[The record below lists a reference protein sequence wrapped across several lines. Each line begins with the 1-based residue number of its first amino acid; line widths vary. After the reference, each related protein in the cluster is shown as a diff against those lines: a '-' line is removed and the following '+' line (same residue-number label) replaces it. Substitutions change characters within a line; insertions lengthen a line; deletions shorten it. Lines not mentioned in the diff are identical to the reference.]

1 MKLCKGCMEHYD
13 NDLHTC
19 PYCGYVEDTPP
30 ESPIHLFPGVLLNE
44 RYIVGKVIGY
54 GGFGVTY
61 IAYDC
66 VLQFKTAIKEYL
78 PSEFATRMLGQT
90 NVTIFG
96 GNKHE
101 QFIDG
106 LNKFTDEA
114 KKLAK
119 FHSEEGIVKVFNT
132 FEENNT
138 AYIVMEYLD
147 GETLADYLEREKTIP
162 SDKAIEMMKPV
173 IGSLKNVHKHGIIHR
188 DIAPDNV
195 FITKRGDVKLID
207 FGAARYATATHS
219 RSLTVMI
226 KPGYSPEEQYRSR
239 GDQGSHTDV
248 YAVAATMYKMITG
261 HTPPD
266 ALERRAYFENKGKD
280 TLPPIRKYVR
290 DIDTNVETAILN
302 ALNVRIEDRTPDMET
317 FFNELTSTEPVKR
330 RAGKIKKIDPLTWPL
345 WAKISIPTA
354 AVGLAVFIVLLATG
368 HIVHKSDG
376 DTDEIPEG
384 QTRVPSVISRE
395 VTEGEAK
402 LSESNLLMM
411 IGEKV
416 NNEEIPENYILTQDI
431 DGGAVVPENTVI
443 NVSVSSVEKTVVP
456 NILGMELEKAKAT
469 LEELGFVV
477 TVEEQYDNVIA
488 EGCIITQSAEPDS
501 ELADGSEIILTVSKG
516 KAPNQKQEVKEV
528 TLPDFVGMTYNDVVA
543 KAKELGISVKVT
555 ERKYSKSYKKDVVM
569 EQNPKAKS
577 KIKTSQTV
585 ELVVSLGYNK
595 VTVPDVTYMTEEKA
609 KTQLTSRGLK
619 FSVTYENSE
628 TIAEGLVISQNPKSD
643 TEVDPE
649 STVKL
654 VVSKGA
660 SSFEMPNVVGMQQD
674 NAASTLT
681 GKGLSVTIS
690 YEQNDS
696 KTEGEVLNQSVKS
709 GTSVKRGD
717 SVVLTVCTHSSVVT
731 VPDVVGKT
739 QSDAEKAIKDK
750 GLTVNVVTVNSDTVE
765 KGKVISQS
773 PAGGSGLKKGD
784 IVTIN
789 VSDGKKESSSV
800 GNNQAVTTSSK
811 ASNTTTSRSS
821 TSSIVSNNTSS
832 RSVSSKVTSSKV
844 TSSSTT
850 SSKTTSSKVTSS
862 RTTSSSTTSS
872 KVTSSSTTSSKNTTV
887 LPTGISLSE
896 TNIEMT
902 VGDTKQ
908 LTATVSPSNA
918 TDKSVT
924 WSTSNSSVAGLS
936 LSSGN
941 TYVCS
946 VSAIAEGTATI
957 TAKTSNGKT
966 ASCSVTVNP
975 KKRETTNLVASGDCG
990 DSGDNVQWEL
1000 YDSGNL
1006 YIFGSGNMANW
1017 NGNIWDL
1024 CWSYDKKS
1032 PWYENTNIK
1041 SVKIEYGV
1049 TSIGYEAFAYCT
1061 SLTTVTI
1068 PDSVTSIGNLAF
1080 DYCTSLTT
1088 VTIPDSVTS
1097 IGNYAFYIC
1106 TSLTTVTIP
1115 DSVTSIECAFSGCAS
1130 LTTVTIPDSVTSIG
1144 YEAFAGCTSLTTVTI
1159 PDSVTSIGK
1168 WAFASCKSLTT
1179 VTIPDSVTS
1188 IGNYAFY
1195 NCTSLNKI
1203 YFKGDKPKFDYSDDR
1218 YPFENV
1224 TADVYYPANNS
1235 TWNNI
1240 ESNWDG
1246 GGNMTFH
1253 SYNP

>member
-1 MKLCKGCMEHYD
+1 MRLCKGCMEYYD
-13 NDLHTC
+13 NDLTTC
-19 PYCGYVEDTPP
+19 PHCGYVEDTPP
-30 ESPIHLFPGVLLNE
+30 ESPNHLFPGVLLNN
-44 RYIVGKVIGY
+44 RYIVGKVLGY

-61 IAYDC
+61 IAYDGI
-66 VLQFKTAIKEYL
+66 LQMKAAIKEYL
-78 PSEFATRMLGQT
+78 PSEFSTRMLGQSE
-90 NVTIFG
+90 VTIFG

-376 DTDEIPEG
+376 DSNEIPEG

-528 TLPDFVGMTYNDVVA
+528 TLSDFVGMTYNDVIK
-543 KAKELGISVKVT
+543 KAEELGISVKVT

-609 KTQLTSRGLK
+609 KTQLKSRGLK

-696 KTEGEVLNQSVKS
+696 KTEGEVLSQSVKS

-731 VPDVVGKT
+731 VPNVVGKT
-739 QSDAEKAIKDK
+739 QSEAEKAIKDK

-773 PAGGSGLKKGD
+773 PASGLGLRKGD
-784 IVTIN
+784 TVTIN
-789 VSDGKKESSSV
+789 VSGEKENNSSNTSNNSSNSSKKSDSDNKSSSNV
-800 GNNQAVTTSSK
+800 ISGTVSKISSENIQNDNTTNNTNQADKTSSEENTSPTPRVTTSTISK
-811 ASNTTTSRSS
+811 S
-821 TSSIVSNNTSS
+821 
-832 RSVSSKVTSSKV
+832 
-844 TSSSTT
+844 
-850 SSKTTSSKVTSS
+850 
-862 RTTSSSTTSS
+862 
-872 KVTSSSTTSSKNTTV
+872 
-887 LPTGISLSE
+887 GI
-896 TNIEMT
+896 TN
-902 VGDTKQ
+902 
-908 LTATVSPSNA
+908 
-918 TDKSVT
+918 
-924 WSTSNSSVAGLS
+924 
-936 LSSGN
+936 
-941 TYVCS
+941 
-946 VSAIAEGTATI
+946 
-957 TAKTSNGKT
+957 
-966 ASCSVTVNP
+966 
-975 KKRETTNLVASGDCG
+975 
-990 DSGDNVQWEL
+990 
-1000 YDSGNL
+1000 
-1006 YIFGSGNMANW
+1006 
-1017 NGNIWDL
+1017 
-1024 CWSYDKKS
+1024 
-1032 PWYENTNIK
+1032 
-1041 SVKIEYGV
+1041 
-1049 TSIGYEAFAYCT
+1049 T
-1061 SLTTVTI
+1061 SLTLTVGETGAV
-1068 PDSVTSIGNLAF
+1068 VTGT
-1080 DYCTSLTT
+1080 YCRR
-1088 VTIPDSVTS
+1088 
-1097 IGNYAFYIC
+1097 C
-1106 TSLTTVTIP
+1106 
-1115 DSVTSIECAFSGCAS
+1115 
-1130 LTTVTIPDSVTSIG
+1130 
-1144 YEAFAGCTSLTTVTI
+1144 
-1159 PDSVTSIGK
+1159 
-1168 WAFASCKSLTT
+1168 
-1179 VTIPDSVTS
+1179 
-1188 IGNYAFY
+1188 
-1195 NCTSLNKI
+1195 
-1203 YFKGDKPKFDYSDDR
+1203 
-1218 YPFENV
+1218 
-1224 TADVYYPANNS
+1224 NN
-1235 TWNNI
+1235 
-1240 ESNWDG
+1240 EQ
-1246 GGNMTFH
+1246 
-1253 SYNP
+1253 

>member
-1 MKLCKGCMEHYD
+1 MRLCKGCMEHYD

-195 FITKRGDVKLID
+195 FITKKGDVKLID

-266 ALERRAYFENKGKD
+266 ALERRAYFENKGKE

-290 DIDTNVETAILN
+290 DIDTNIETAILN

-317 FFNELTSTEPVKR
+317 FLNELTSTEPVKR

-516 KAPNQKQEVKEV
+516 KDPNQKQEVKEV
-528 TLPDFVGMTYNDVVA
+528 TLSDFVGMTYNDVIK
-543 KAKELGISVKVT
+543 KAEELGISVKVT
-555 ERKYSKSYKKDVVM
+555 ERKYSKSYEKDVVM
-569 EQNPKAKS
+569 EQNPEAKS

-696 KTEGEVLNQSVKS
+696 KTEGEVLSQSVKS

-731 VPDVVGKT
+731 VPNVVGKT

-784 IVTIN
+784 MVTIN
-789 VSDGKKESSSV
+789 VSDGKKESNSNNNNTTN
-800 GNNQAVTTSSK
+800 NNQATTTSSRNSNTNNS
-811 ASNTTTSRSS
+811 SNTTTSR
-821 TSSIVSNNTSS
+821 TTVIVSNSS
-832 RSVSSKVTSSKV
+832 RTV
-844 TSSSTT
+844 
-850 SSKTTSSKVTSS
+850 SS

-872 KVTSSSTTSSKNTTV
+872 KVTSSGTTSSKTTSSKVTSSRTTSSKNTTV

-908 LTATVSPSNA
+908 LNATVYPSNA

-924 WSTSNSSVAGLS
+924 WSSNNTSVASVNNGLVTAV
-936 LSSGN
+936 GK
-941 TYVCS
+941 
-946 VSAIAEGTATI
+946 GTATI
-957 TAKTSNGKT
+957 TVNTSNGKT

-990 DSGDNVQWEL
+990 NNGDNVQWEL

-1017 NGNIWDL
+1017 NYKG
-1024 CWSYDKKS
+1024 S
-1032 PWYENTNIK
+1032 PWYNNDIK
-1041 SVKIEYGV
+1041 TVKIEYGV
-1049 TSIGYEAFAYCT
+1049 TSIGQYAFHYCELTTVTIPDSVTSIGNKAFEECT

-1068 PDSVTSIGNLAF
+1068 PDSVTSIGDAAF
-1080 DYCTSLTT
+1080 YDCTSLTTVTIPDSVTSIDVWAFYKCTSLTT

-1097 IGNYAFYIC
+1097 IGY
-1106 TSLTTVTIP
+1106 
-1115 DSVTSIECAFSGCAS
+1115 CAFW
-1130 LTTVTIPDSVTSIG
+1130 D
-1144 YEAFAGCTSLTTVTI
+1144 CTSLTTVTI
-1159 PDSVTSIGK
+1159 PDSVTSIGGA
-1168 WAFASCKSLTT
+1168 AFLRCTSLTT

-1188 IGNYAFY
+1188 IGDDAFAA
-1195 NCTSLNKI
+1195 CTSLNKI
-1203 YFKGDKPKFDYSDDR
+1203 YFKGDKPKFDFDYETDW

-1235 TWNNI
+1235 TWSNI

-1246 GGNMTFH
+1246 GGNMKFH

>member
-1 MKLCKGCMEHYD
+1 MEHYD

-195 FITKRGDVKLID
+195 FITKKGDVKLID

-317 FFNELTSTEPVKR
+317 FLNELTSTEPVKR

-345 WAKISIPTA
+345 WAKITIPTA

-443 NVSVSSVEKTVVP
+443 NVSVSSLEKIVVP
-456 NILGMELEKAKAT
+456 NVVGTELEEAKAK

-501 ELADGSEIILTVSKG
+501 ELADGSEIIITVSKG

-528 TLPDFVGMTYNDVVA
+528 TLSDFVGMTYNDVIK
-543 KAKELGISVKVT
+543 KAEELGISVKVT
-555 ERKYSKSYKKDVVM
+555 ERKYSKSYEKNVVM
-569 EQNPKAKS
+569 EQNPEAKS

-731 VPDVVGKT
+731 VPNVVGKT

-773 PAGGSGLKKGD
+773 PAGGFSLRKGD
-784 IVTIN
+784 MVTIN
-789 VSDGKKESSSV
+789 VSLGKESNYNSSSIS
-800 GNNQAVTTSSK
+800 NSSK
-811 ASNTTTSRSS
+811 T
-821 TSSIVSNNTSS
+821 VSLNS
-832 RSVSSKVTSSKV
+832 SVSSNLSSN
-844 TSSSTT
+844 SSV
-850 SSKTTSSKVTSS
+850 SSNLSLNLDTNSNNNQVVIENSVD
-862 RTTSSSTTSS
+862 
-872 KVTSSSTTSSKNTTV
+872 NNII
-887 LPTGISLSE
+887 LPTGITLSE
-896 TNIEMT
+896 TDILMPK
-902 VGDTKQ
+902 GDTKQ
-908 LTATVSPSNA
+908 LIATVSPSNA
-918 TDKSVT
+918 TDKSIT
-924 WSTSNSSVAGLS
+924 WSSNNTSVASINNGLV
-936 LSSGN
+936 
-941 TYVCS
+941 T
-946 VSAIAEGTATI
+946 AIDQGTATI
-957 TAKTSNGKT
+957 TVKTSNGKT
-966 ASCSVTVNP
+966 AICNVTVNSN
-975 KKRETTNLVASGDCG
+975 KKENNNLVASGNCG
-990 DSGDNVQWEL
+990 DNGDNVKWEL
-1000 YDSGNL
+1000 YESGTL
-1006 YIFGSGNMANW
+1006 YVFGSGNMLDVAFSGEYPW
-1017 NGNIWDL
+1017 NDYKN
-1024 CWSYDKKS
+1024 
-1032 PWYENTNIK
+1032 NIK
-1041 SVKIEYGV
+1041 NAIIEYGV
-1049 TSIGYEAFAYCT
+1049 TNVGQWAFFECAFMEKIEFPENLTSIGLGAFWKCT
-1061 SLTTVTI
+1061 NLKDLAIPQSVSSIDMYAFRGCSSIESIEIPENITAIEYMMFCGCTNLSSVKIPQNVTI
-1068 PDSVTSIGNLAF
+1068 IDSLAFGDCESLSGIEIPESVTSIKEKAF
-1080 DYCTSLTT
+1080 W
-1088 VTIPDSVTS
+1088 
-1097 IGNYAFYIC
+1097 
-1106 TSLTTVTIP
+1106 
-1115 DSVTSIECAFSGCAS
+1115 
-1130 LTTVTIPDSVTSIG
+1130 
-1144 YEAFAGCTSLTTVTI
+1144 GCTSLVEFTVPRNI
-1159 PDSVTSIGK
+1159 EFIGRC
-1168 WAFASCKSLTT
+1168 AFNDCSNLKT
-1179 VTIPDSVTS
+1179 
-1188 IGNYAFY
+1188 
-1195 NCTSLNKI
+1195 I
-1203 YFKGDKPKFDYSDDR
+1203 YFLGDKPNVNSGAFLDKNNNSA
-1218 YPFENV
+1218 V

-1240 ESNWDG
+1240 ESKWDG

>member
-1 MKLCKGCMEHYD
+1 MRLCKGCMEHYD

-138 AYIVMEYLD
+138 AYIVMEFLD
-147 GETLADYLEREKTIP
+147 GETLSDYLEREKKIP
-162 SDKAIEMMKPV
+162 SDKAIEMMTP
-173 IGSLKNVHKHGIIHR
+173 IITSLKKVHEHGIIHR

-195 FITKRGDVKLID
+195 FITKKGDVKLID

-516 KAPNQKQEVKEV
+516 KDPNQKQEVKEV
-528 TLPDFVGMTYNDVVA
+528 TLSDFVGMTYNDVIK
-543 KAKELGISVKVT
+543 KAEELGISVKVT
-555 ERKYSKSYKKDVVM
+555 ERKYSKSYEKNVVM
-569 EQNPKAKS
+569 EQNPEAKS

-811 ASNTTTSRSS
+811 ASNTTTSRSA

-832 RSVSSKVTSSKV
+832 KV
-844 TSSSTT
+844 TSSSAM
-850 SSKTTSSKVTSS
+850 SSN
-862 RTTSSSTTSS
+862 
-872 KVTSSSTTSSKNTTV
+872 SSTTSSKNTTV

-1068 PDSVTSIGNLAF
+1068 PDSVTSIGDF
-1080 DYCTSLTT
+1080 
-1088 VTIPDSVTS
+1088 
-1097 IGNYAFYIC
+1097 
-1106 TSLTTVTIP
+1106 
-1115 DSVTSIECAFSGCAS
+1115 AFS
-1130 LTTVTIPDSVTSIG
+1130 
-1144 YEAFAGCTSLTTVTI
+1144 
-1159 PDSVTSIGK
+1159 K
-1168 WAFASCKSLTT
+1168 CKSLTT

-1188 IGNYAFY
+1188 IGSGAFAY
-1195 NCTSLNKI
+1195 CTSLNKI
-1203 YFKGDKPKFDYSDDR
+1203 YFKGDKPTLSTGAFY
-1218 YPFENV
+1218 NV

-1246 GGNMTFH
+1246 GGYMTFH